1 MIAIENNRALGAEWR
16 PSPNIGGRME
26 PQLIVLHETAGRLA
40 HGNSADWLCNPRA
53 KVSAH
58 FTVERD
64 GSIIQLVDCDRVA
77 WHAGAS
83 EYQGRANC
91 NGYAIGIEIVGPGA
105 LRRAGDVCI
114 AAGFNQSWPIDECVE
129 RDSAAHGGKRWWLP
143 FTQEQIAATEAL
155 VAALLA
161 AYPRIADV
169 VGHYEISPGRK
180 VDPSPLYPIDACRM
194 LCLGREPPPDDKIV
208 RAAQSRLL
216 ELGYDVGAVDG
227 LAGPKLRG
235 RIRDFQDQNGLA
247 ITGELDDATV
257 DRLSREDA
265 VEMTTGTRAAATKA
279 DVATPATKAG
289 KRAAEATGAFAVAD
303 AIGGATDA
311 IGKASKA
318 KGAGEQV
325 SGLLTWATSPGG
337 LRTLGVIAACGA
349 IWWAINNIEWQK
361 LRDHMR
367 GFVTAGG
374 AK

>member
-1 MIAIENNRALGAEWR
+1 MIAIEKHRALGAEWR

-26 PQLIVLHETAGRLA
+26 PQLIVLHETAGRLT

-77 WHAGAS
+77 WHAGPS

-114 AAGFNQSWPIDECVE
+114 AAGFNQSWPIGECVE
-129 RDSAAHGGKRWWLP
+129 VDSAAHGGKRWWLP
-143 FTQEQIAATEAL
+143 FTPEQIAATEAL
-155 VAALLA
+155 VAGLLE

-194 LCLGREPPPDDKIV
+194 LCLGRETMPDDNVV
-208 RAAQSRLL
+208 RAAQARLI

-227 LAGPKLRG
+227 LVGPKLRG
-235 RIRDFQDQNGLA
+235 RLRDFQEQNGLA

-265 VEMTTGTRAAATKA
+265 AEMTTGTRAAATKA

-289 KRAAEATGAFAVAD
+289 KRTTEAGIAFVGAD
-303 AIGGATDA
+303 AIVGASEAVT
-311 IGKASKA
+311 KASKA
-318 KGAGEQV
+318 KSAGEQFTAL
-325 SGLLTWATSPGG
+325 GNWALTPGG
-337 LRTLGVIAACGA
+337 IRTIILLVALGA
-349 IWWAINNIEWQK
+349 IWWSINNIEWQK
-361 LRDHMR
+361 LRDHVR

-374 AK
+374 